1 MKAMYPII
9 VIGVTLLLNVGVFA
23 QDAVISFRTGDPIGS
38 WCPILDE
45 NSDPLADG
53 YYIGLY
59 VTGADDEVDL
69 PSSETATWGEPTD
82 DDIRATNNTIGS
94 GMDHLVMGY
103 NEPPFVPDGNLFTGN
118 GLVALPMAGTGIEP
132 VWNQGERGYL
142 RAFNATDYGTATH
155 YNDMYTV
162 NGTEQNWFEVP
173 SAGPMTVIVCFTEA
187 IPIEQGLSPCEPIEA
202 SGF

>member
-1 MKAMYPII
+1 MKAVYPITI
-9 VIGVTLLLNVGVFA
+9 IGIILLLTGGLFA
-23 QDAVISFRTGDPIGS
+23 QDAAVSFRTGDPVGS

-59 VTGADDEVDL
+59 VTGADDEVDP
-69 PSSETATWGEPTD
+69 PSSETLTWGEPTD
-82 DDIRATNNTIGS
+82 DDVRAINNTIANGF
-94 GMDHLVMGY
+94 DHLVMGY

-118 GLVALPMAGTGIEP
+118 GAVALPMAGTGTEP

-155 YNDMYTV
+155 YNDMYTI
-162 NGTEQNWFEVP
+162 NGTEQNWFEV
-173 SAGPMTVIVCFTEA
+173 SAAGPVTVTVCFTEA
-187 IPIEQGLSPCEPIEA
+187 IAIEQGPSPCEPIEA
-202 SGF
+202 SGL